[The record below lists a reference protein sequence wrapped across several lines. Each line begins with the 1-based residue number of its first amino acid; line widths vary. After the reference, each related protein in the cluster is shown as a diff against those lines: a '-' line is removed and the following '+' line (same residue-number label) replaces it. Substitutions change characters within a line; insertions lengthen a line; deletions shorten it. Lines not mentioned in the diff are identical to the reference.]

1 MRAATCGLLVLLAPA
16 AAGEGLSVGFDAGW
30 SDLTAAKQSARAVF
44 GTTGGATFGGALRK
58 PLGSDFFVELGARVF
73 RKDGERAFVA
83 DRTSPVFGLGHPLEV
98 RLIPVQA
105 TFGYRLGRVAGLDA
119 WVGVGGGALLYEET
133 STVAGVAEPKLSRT
147 RGMGHVALGADRWFG
162 RARIG
167 LAVSYAIAPGT
178 LGAGGVSQ
186 VYEEEDAGGLT
197 ALVRIGFGRPKKPAP
212 PSDAP

>member
-1 MRAATCGLLVLLAPA
+1 MRAATFGLLVLLAPA

-30 SDLTAAKQSARAVF
+30 SDLTAAKRSAQAVF
-44 GTTGGATFGGALRK
+44 GGTGGATFGGALRK
-58 PLGSDFFVELGARVF
+58 PLGSDFFVELGARVL

-83 DRTSPVFGLGHPLEV
+83 DRTSPVFRLGHPLEV

-119 WVGVGGGALLYEET
+119 WVGIGGGALLYEET
-133 STVAGVAEPKLSRT
+133 SRVAGVAEPKLSRT
-147 RGMGHVALGADRWFG
+147 RGIGHVALGADRWFG

-167 LAVSYAIAPGT
+167 LAVSYAVAPGT

-186 VYEEEDAGGLT
+186 VYEEEDGGGLT
-197 ALVRIGFGRPKKPAP
+197 ALVRVGFGRPKKPAP
-212 PSDAP
+212 PADAP

>member
-1 MRAATCGLLVLLAPA
+1 MRAATFGLLVLLAPA

-30 SDLTAAKQSARAVF
+30 SDLTAAKRSARAVF
-44 GTTGGATFGGALRK
+44 GGTGGATFGGALRK
-58 PLGSDFFVELGARVF
+58 PLGSDFFVELGARVL

-83 DRTSPVFGLGHPLEV
+83 DRTSPVFRLGHPLEV

-119 WVGVGGGALLYEET
+119 WVGIGGGALLYEET
-133 STVAGVAEPKLSRT
+133 SRVAGVAEPKLSRT
-147 RGMGHVALGADRWFG
+147 RGIGHVALGADRWFG

-186 VYEEEDAGGLT
+186 VYAEEDAGGLT
-197 ALVRIGFGRPKKPAP
+197 ALVRVGFGRPKKPAP
-212 PSDAP
+212 PAETP